1 MNGIMTA
8 PARRELVE
16 ALRQRYAAATREE
29 KVRMISEFTS
39 VSGLHRKSAIRVLNA
54 QAEPAAPLP
63 RRGRPRL
70 YQQAVQQALVTLWE
84 ASDRICGK
92 RLKPLLPVLLAAF
105 EKHGHMSVDPK
116 VKTDLLALSAA
127 TIDRLLAPT
136 RAVAC
141 GPRKRRAPSRP
152 RQKMPLRTFAEW
164 GGARIG
170 EMEMDLVAHCGA
182 MNAGSYVSSLVLTDV
197 VSGWTECAPVVVKS
211 RELIV
216 ETIERVRQTLPFP
229 LVSLDTD
236 NGTEFVNEVL
246 VDYCAKRGIGLTRSR
261 PYLKNDQAWIEQKN
275 GAVVRRMVGYARLEG
290 ITAAQALARL
300 YSSVRLF
307 VNFFQPSFKLADKR
321 REGSRVIKRY
331 LPPATP
337 VARLLAAES
346 ISAEIKTRLNDI
358 AASLDPLRLLDEI
371 RAMQHH
377 LAAIA
382 KGEKMHTPAARDA
395 DLTEFLGSLAL
406 AWKAGEARPTHAPK
420 PRPTRTWRSRKDP
433 FEQVW
438 PEMSGWLEA
447 EPDQTSVDLFARLQ
461 RTYPERFP
469 DGQLRTLQRRLADWR
484 LTASHRLVFRDLH
497 PQPPIENAQG
507 PHSDVAKDGESRIE
521 SLPTGVNRL
530 ARAPQSYQG

>member
-1 MNGIMTA
+1 MIEKMTA
-8 PARRELVE
+8 PTRRELVE

-29 KVRMISEFTS
+29 KVRMISEFTA

-54 QAEPAAPLP
+54 EAEPSAALT

-70 YQQAVQQALVTLWE
+70 YEQAVQQALVTLWE

-92 RLKPLLPVLLAAF
+92 RLKALLPVLLAAF
-105 EKHGHMSVDPK
+105 ERHGHMSPDPT
-116 VKTDLLALSAA
+116 VKKQLLDLSPA

-152 RQKMPLRTFAEW
+152 RSKMPLRTFAEW

-182 MNAGSYVSSLVLTDV
+182 MSAGSYVSSLVLTDV

-211 RELIV
+211 KELIV
-216 ETIERVRQTLPFP
+216 ETVERVRQMLPFQ

-275 GAVVRRMVGYARLEG
+275 SAVVRRMVGYARLEG
-290 ITAAQALARL
+290 IAAAQALARL
-300 YSSVRLF
+300 YSSTRLF

-321 REGSRVIKRY
+321 RDGSRVIKRY
-331 LPPATP
+331 LAPATP
-337 VARLLAAES
+337 SARLLAAES
-346 ISAEIKTRLNDI
+346 VSGEIKTRLNDI
-358 AASLDPLRLLDEI
+358 AASLDPLRLLEEI
-371 RAMQHH
+371 RTMQHH
-377 LAAIA
+377 LAAIV
-382 KGEKMHTPAARDA
+382 KGERLHTSAPRDA

-420 PRPTRTWRSRKDP
+420 PRPARTWRSRKDP
-433 FEQVW
+433 FETVW
-438 PEMSGWLEA
+438 PEMTGWLEDA
-447 EPDQTSVDLFARLQ
+447 PDQTGVELFARLQ
-461 RTYPERFP
+461 QAYPDRFP

-484 LTASHRLVFRDLH
+484 LAASHRLVFRDLH
-497 PQPPIENAQG
+497 PQPPAEDPASGGTTQPVSNAER
-507 PHSDVAKDGESRIE
+507 PEIKPKAI
-521 SLPTGVNRL
+521 
-530 ARAPQSYQG
+530 